1 MTYPNHTMPGA
12 ILGYRKDGRPIR
24 LMAGGDQDGKFH
36 ARVAEIDDR
45 LEKVRSELVSFADI
59 EEALTEDQ
67 ESRFDA
73 LETEEAD
80 LAKERE
86 TVSRRAQTIDRMRS
100 AQAVGGSRSREAG
113 GVDVHVR
120 DATAN
125 GPYGNLDQV
134 RSGTLG
140 TGDLRSRALDAI
152 EQAPDYVSDT
162 HRERATRMVERADK
176 HGRVARHMLL
186 TGSPDYERAFEE
198 VLGGVQPWQ
207 LSAETGDAMRT
218 ASEHLR
224 AMNIG
229 TDSAG
234 GYLVPFFLDPTIIM
248 TSDGTTN
255 PIRGLARQVSIT
267 TNAWHGITS
276 AGVTTEWLEEAQ
288 EVGEHNPTLAQP
300 EIVTHKA
307 GSYLQGSFEVF
318 QDTTIASQ
326 IGALLSEAKND
337 AEARV
342 FAVGDGVNKP
352 RGVVTAVAANAGSVV
367 ETASAGAYTAD
378 DVYAVRGALPPRH
391 RAVSSWLAND
401 MIYLLTRQFATGS
414 GPQHAFW
421 ADMGMDTPSQL
432 LGRPQYESSEMAS
445 EVADGA
451 NILLAGNFDRYQI
464 VDRIGMT
471 VMFEPLVKGPNR
483 RPTGESG
490 WFAHWRVGADTTDP
504 NAFRLLQVAGGT
516 PSP

>member
-1 MTYPNHTMPGA
+1 MTYPNTMPGA

-24 LMAGGDQDGKFH
+24 LMAGGDRDGQFH
-36 ARVAEIDDR
+36 ARVAEIDSR
-45 LEKVRSELVSFADI
+45 LGEVRSELVAFADI
-59 EEALTEDQ
+59 DEQLTDEQ
-67 ESRFDA
+67 VTRFDA
-73 LETEEAD
+73 LEAEEAR
-80 LAKERE
+80 LAEERE
-86 TVSRRAQTIDRMRS
+86 PLARRAATIDRMRT
-100 AQAVGGSRSREAG
+100 AQAAGGSRSRESG

-134 RSGTLG
+134 RGGTLG

-152 EQAPDYVSDT
+152 EQAPEYVPDE
-162 HRERATRMVERADK
+162 HRERATRLVERGDK
-176 HGRVARHMLL
+176 HGRISRHMLL
-186 TGSPDYERAFEE
+186 TGSPDYEAAFEQ

-207 LSAETGDAMRT
+207 LSAETGDAMRF
-218 ASEHLR
+218 AAEHLR

-288 EVGEHNPTLAQP
+288 EVDEHNPTLGQP

-326 IGALLSEAKND
+326 IGGLLAEAKND
-337 AEARV
+337 AEAQV
-342 FAVGDGVNKP
+342 FAVGSGTGRP
-352 RGVVTAVAANAGSVV
+352 RGVVTAVAATAGSVV

-391 RAVSSWLAND
+391 RGVSSWLAND

-421 ADMGMDTPSQL
+421 SDMGMDTPSQL
-432 LGRPQYESSEMAS
+432 LGRSTYESSEMAA
-445 EVADGA
+445 EVAEGA

-471 VMFEPLVKGPNR
+471 VMFDQLVKGPNR

-490 WFAHWRVGADTTDP
+490 WFAHWRVGGDVTDA
-504 NAFRLLQVAGGT
+504 NAFRLLQVAGES

>member
-1 MTYPNHTMPGA
+1 MN
-12 ILGYRKDGRPIR
+12 R
-24 LMAGGDQDGKFH
+24 L
-36 ARVAEIDDR
+36 AEIDQR
-45 LEKVRSELVSFADI
+45 LGEIVPELLALAETNLD
-59 EEALTEDQ
+59 EEQAT
-67 ESRFDA
+67 RFEA
-73 LETEEAD
+73 LETEHRALET
-80 LAKERE
+80 ERE
-86 TVSRRAQTIDRMRS
+86 PLAARAAFVERIRG
-100 AQAVGGSRSREAG
+100 AQAAGGSRSRESG
-113 GVDVHVR
+113 GVDVHIK

-125 GPYGNLDQV
+125 GPFGNLDQV
-134 RSGTLG
+134 RSGGLNTS
-140 TGDLRSRALDAI
+140 DMRSRAIDAI
-152 EQAPDYVSDT
+152 EQAPEYVPDE
-162 HRERATRMVERADK
+162 HRERATRLVERGDK
-176 HGRVARHMLL
+176 HGRISRHMLL

-207 LSAETGDAMRT
+207 LSAETGDAMRF
-218 ASEHLR
+218 AAEHLR

-234 GYLVPFFLDPTIIM
+234 GYLVPFFLDPTIIL

-267 TNAWHGITS
+267 TNTWHGITS

-288 EVGEHNPTLAQP
+288 EVADHSPTLGQP
-300 EIVTHKA
+300 TIPTHKA

-326 IGALLSEAKND
+326 IGALLGEAKND
-337 AEARV
+337 EEARV
-342 FAVGDGVNKP
+342 FAVGNGTNKP
-352 RGVVTAVAANAGSVV
+352 RGVVTAVAAAAGSVV
-367 ETASAGAYTAD
+367 QTASAGAYTAD
-378 DVYAVRGALPPRH
+378 DVYAVRGALPARH
-391 RAVSSWLAND
+391 RGVSSWLAND

-432 LGRPQYESSEMAS
+432 LGRSTYESSEMVS
-445 EVADGA
+445 EVAEGA
-451 NILLAGNFDRYQI
+451 DILLAGNFDRYQI

-471 VMFEPLVKGPNR
+471 VMFEPLVKGAAR

-490 WFAHWRVGADTTDP
+490 WFAHWRVGGDITDA
-504 NAFRLLQVAGGT
+504 NAFRLLQVAGAT